1 MTGLLTQI
9 GQAVQ
14 NLGLSNLQIVG
25 GMLLAL
31 VVAYAA
37 AMFYSAWNL

>member
-1 MTGLLTQI
+1 METVLVDF

-31 VVAYAA
+31 VAAYAA
-37 AMFYSAWNL
+37 ATFYSGWNL